1 MEKNYLNKLKEINTS
16 KIAYSVAEELRG
28 RETTDK
34 FQLKSVVV
42 SYVLYRAAL
51 DENVCIDSLEEFFQN
66 SVMPEDLKNIVNKNL
81 ANIWGVITSLKNKY
95 SADELL
101 SYILFNND
109 LEDTKSSDCS
119 TPDGIIKLADTILD
133 VQKNDSVLE
142 LCSGKGNFFTETFLY
157 QEKFNYFGV
166 ELNYTANE
174 IAQIRAA
181 LMDENISL
189 ILNDALEY
197 RNGKKFD
204 KLFANY
210 PFMVKNPS
218 MDEYK
223 GNICKAFDI
232 PIDVIQRASSDWIF
246 NATIIDQMKES
257 GKAVA
262 IMTNGATWNSS
273 DKKIRKFFIENGYV
287 EAVIS
292 LPAKLFNGF
301 AIPTTLIVFSKNNK
315 KIKMVD
321 AREICGRERRNNVLT
336 DDCVSKIIELLQNDG
351 EKSITKTIE
360 EFANNEYVLNATRY
374 LEVVPKIENGLEL
387 GAVTKQITRGAQ
399 IKAAELDEIKANE
412 ATPYKYLTLAN
423 INDGIISTDDEQYL
437 REIPEN
443 LKKFCV
449 KNNSIILTKTGMPEV
464 KTAVVQIEENT
475 ELLATGNL
483 FIIEVDET
491 KINPFYVQAFF
502 ASETGV
508 SLFRSISTG
517 SVLPTISLSKLKSLV
532 IPAPP
537 MEEQIVIAN
546 KYAAAMDEI
555 ILLKRKLEKGIAK
568 MKHLYDEEV

>member
-1 MEKNYLNKLKEINTS
+1 
-16 KIAYSVAEELRG
+16 
-28 RETTDK
+28 
-34 FQLKSVVV
+34 
-42 SYVLYRAAL
+42 
-51 DENVCIDSLEEFFQN
+51 
-66 SVMPEDLKNIVNKNL
+66 
-81 ANIWGVITSLKNKY
+81 
-95 SADELL
+95 
-101 SYILFNND
+101 
-109 LEDTKSSDCS
+109 
-119 TPDGIIKLADTILD
+119 
-133 VQKNDSVLE
+133 
-142 LCSGKGNFFTETFLY
+142 
-157 QEKFNYFGV
+157 
-166 ELNYTANE
+166 
-174 IAQIRAA
+174 
-181 LMDENISL
+181 
-189 ILNDALEY
+189 
-197 RNGKKFD
+197 
-204 KLFANY
+204 
-210 PFMVKNPS
+210 
-218 MDEYK
+218 
-223 GNICKAFDI
+223 
-232 PIDVIQRASSDWIF
+232 
-246 NATIIDQMKES
+246 
-257 GKAVA
+257 
-262 IMTNGATWNSS
+262 
-273 DKKIRKFFIENGYV
+273 
-287 EAVIS
+287 
-292 LPAKLFNGF
+292 
-301 AIPTTLIVFSKNNK
+301 
-315 KIKMVD
+315 MVD
-321 AREICGRERRNNVLT
+321 AREICVRKRRNNVLT

-449 KNNSIILTKTGMPEV
+449 KNNSIILTKIGMPEV